1 MTRTRASTQ
10 WTVACWN
17 LVCTQSPFQRW
28 GVTSARHRLDVDATP
43 NPPPLFFHTPRW
55 RRHYDRGAREAR
67 EREELLT
74 RRSTGVSSIVLDNY
88 AAENQS
94 LNRSNAMV
102 GEFLET

>member
-1 MTRTRASTQ
+1 
-10 WTVACWN
+10 
-17 LVCTQSPFQRW
+17 
-28 GVTSARHRLDVDATP
+28 
-43 NPPPLFFHTPRW
+43 LFFHTPRW